1 MSETITNG
9 GQPQCGSVNS
19 TATVRCKGVAGHGG
33 SHSSPARFNGH
44 TVELQWMDRDAAVPP
59 MRPKWDVD
67 GMNDLLRET
76 LTIYATLSA
85 QVRDNQFSL
94 IIYHREGAPR
104 SSEQGTPYVSQIE
117 DARLLRDLLN
127 AATDR
132 GVL

>member
-9 GQPQCGSVNS
+9 RQPQCGSVNS

-59 MRPKWDVD
+59 MRPKWDV
-67 GMNDLLRET
+67 RET

-94 IIYHREGAPR
+94 IIYHREDAPR